1 MKLRTILI
9 LVVVVAAAGLAVYLL
24 SPSHPSNLAP
34 STSRS
39 QPSTLAP
46 STSPSPRAVGVRA
59 MVVSPAVF
67 EEKVTLTGSI
77 ISNEAVEIRPEI
89 GGRVISVNFKEGQRV
104 TKGQLLVKLFD
115 ADLQAQMKK
124 VEQQVKLDEDR
135 VRRLKQIRSVD
146 GVSVEDL
153 ETAEATLEMH
163 KAEIEMIKAQIA
175 KTAMLAP
182 FNGTIGLRNISVG
195 AVVSTSTVVTMLK
208 DDSQLKL
215 ECTVPEKYATA
226 ISPGTKISFTVRGG
240 QSTEAYTATVYATDP
255 ELDARSRTLRIR
267 AHVATA
273 KQLLPG
279 MFADVMLNLGT
290 TKDALLVPTE
300 SVVVDVKGAKVFV
313 ANGGR
318 AREVRVETG
327 ARTQESV
334 RILSGLTNG
343 DTVLTTG
350 ILILK
355 DNMPVK
361 VTVAQ

>member
-9 LVVVVAAAGLAVYLL
+9 LVAVVAAAGLAVYFL
-24 SPSHPSNLAP
+24 SPSQPSTPSQPTLAP
-34 STSRS
+34 STSRAIAVNAVVI
-39 QPSTLAP
+39 AP
-46 STSPSPRAVGVRA
+46 TS
-59 MVVSPAVF
+59 F
-67 EEKVTLTGSI
+67 EEKVTLTGSV

-89 GGRVISVNFKEGQRV
+89 SGRVVSVNFKEGQRV

-115 ADLQAQMKK
+115 ADLQAQLKK

-163 KAEIEMIKAQIA
+163 KAEIEIIKAQIT
-175 KTAMLAP
+175 KTAVLAP

-195 AVVSTSTVVTMLK
+195 AVVSPSTVVTLLK

-215 ECTVPEKYATA
+215 ECTVPERYATS
-226 ISPGTKISFTVRGG
+226 IRTGTTISFSVRGG
-240 QSTEAYTATVYATDP
+240 QSPTAYTATVYATDP
-255 ELDARSRTLRIR
+255 ELDARSRTLRVR
-267 AHVATA
+267 ANIAATRE
-273 KQLLPG
+273 LLPG

-290 TKDALLVPTE
+290 TSDALLVPTE

-327 ARTQESV
+327 TRSQETV
-334 RILSGLTNG
+334 RVLNGLAAG

-361 VTVAQ
+361 VTVTQ